1 MNENENNDLRELQE
15 LPLLPLRGLNVF
27 PGVLLTF
34 ASLRLL
40 RIRLMREDFP
50 TLDLPVKAISAGPSG
65 GYCEGF
71 TAAQMNSEL
80 LMIIPGPL

>member
-34 ASLRLL
+34 DVERPASVAALNAA
-40 RIRLMREDFP
+40 
-50 TLDLPVKAISAGPSG
+50 VKHGGQIFLSAQKNISSDAPAENEIYHVGTV
-65 GYCEGF
+65 CRVR
-71 TAAQMNSEL
+71 Q
-80 LMIIPGPL
+80 